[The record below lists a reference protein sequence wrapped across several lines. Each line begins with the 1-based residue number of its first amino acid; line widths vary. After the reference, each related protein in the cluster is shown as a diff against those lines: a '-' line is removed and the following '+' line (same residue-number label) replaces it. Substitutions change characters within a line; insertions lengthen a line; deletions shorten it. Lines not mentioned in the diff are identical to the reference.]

1 MMNDY
6 IEGQENIIN
15 PNLRSLSSNEAPT
28 ARLYKIVS
36 LKPYLKIY
44 CSASN
49 FTELSTT
56 SLLILFGGAIV
67 QVSGSAE
74 EREVTGQCHTR
85 LRLSSSLQIV
95 KHQTQSGSNL

>member
-6 IEGQENIIN
+6 IEGQGNIIN
-15 PNLRSLSSNEAPT
+15 PNLRSLSSKEAPT

-36 LKPYLKIY
+36 LNPYLKIY

-67 QVSGSAE
+67 
-74 EREVTGQCHTR
+74 
-85 LRLSSSLQIV
+85 
-95 KHQTQSGSNL
+95 